1 MAEDRIAM
9 LEARLAAVERAIA
22 DLQAAPPP
30 AARPPFVSS
39 NPNDPLDGHPLI
51 SKRLPPEEQAA
62 HDARID
68 KALGIE
74 GIEPVGP
81 EKLREMMLADG
92 VDPNGNEFSR
102 GIIEMRE
109 E

>member
-1 MAEDRIAM
+1 MSVDRIAV
-9 LEARLAAVERAIA
+9 LEQRLAAVERAVA
-22 DLQAAPPP
+22 ELRVTS
-30 AARPPFVSS
+30 RPSLRRTFVSS

-51 SKRLPPEEQAA
+51 SRKLSPEEAAA
-62 HDARID
+62 HNARVD

-74 GIEPVGP
+74 GMQPVGP

-92 VDPNGNEFSR
+92 VDPNSSEFSR